1 MNNYNEMIG
10 ETIGTDC
17 GEYEILAHIA
27 TGGLADKQ
35 ISLYVGRA
43 ADGHH
48 DLIATDNS
56 TNWIVGDA
64 DNAENNRAHW
74 ELIAERIGEIDFD
87 AIRAIDADLAEWL
100 EERKAEAETK

>member
-1 MNNYNEMIG
+1 MNNYNEIIG
-10 ETIGTDC
+10 ETVGTDC

-43 ADGHH
+43 DDGYH

-74 ELIAERIGEIDFD
+74 ELIAERIGDIDFD